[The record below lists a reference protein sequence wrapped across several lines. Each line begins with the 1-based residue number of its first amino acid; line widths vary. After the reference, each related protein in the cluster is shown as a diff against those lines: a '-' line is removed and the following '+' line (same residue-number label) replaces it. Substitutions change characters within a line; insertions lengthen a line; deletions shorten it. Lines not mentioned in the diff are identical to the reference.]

1 MIDMLP
7 ALVIAGV
14 GLMVLV
20 LVALVVAQPARRFAR
35 ASSALRSDL
44 ATRRAAL
51 SALVAARPRRR
62 R

>member
-1 MIDMLP
+1 MIDLLP
-7 ALVIAGV
+7 AIVVAGV

-20 LVALVVAQPARRFAR
+20 LVALAVAQPARRFSR

-44 ATRRAAL
+44 ATRSAAL
-51 SALVAARPRRR
+51 SALAAARPRRR